1 MFKIFCCTSMCV
13 PSFSCGHVTLKS
25 EVAQASVEAA
35 FILPIALLL
44 CGMMV
49 QVGIYGFTRSV
60 MMRTCAETVRVAS
73 FDFDG
78 NTQDCCEFAKRR
90 LKAIPN
96 LTLFHTPSPD
106 DWDIQIQISDRS
118 AKVSI
123 TGHFQPIPVIG
134 ALVEAFTEKDD
145 KGCIIRAEVEEHTQ
159 PSWVE
164 GSYDG
169 WQKIWG

>member
-1 MFKIFCCTSMCV
+1 MCKIFCCTNMC
-13 PSFSCGHVTLKS
+13 SFFPARIYKTLSS
-25 EVAQASVEAA
+25 EIAQASVEAA
-35 FILPIALLL
+35 FILPVALLL
-44 CGMMV
+44 CGMV
-49 QVGIYGFTRSV
+49 IQVGIYGFTRSV
-60 MMRTCAETVRVAS
+60 MMRTCAETVRVAA

-90 LKAIPN
+90 LAAIPN
-96 LTLFHTPSPD
+96 LALFHTPPAD
-106 DWDIQIQISDRS
+106 DWDIQIHVTNRS

-134 ALVEAFTEKDD
+134 MLVEAFGEKDD
-145 KGCIIRAEVEEHTQ
+145 KGCVIKAEVEGNTQ